1 MASEALEATI
11 AMLRELTLLT
21 GDPVA
26 DRQMISTSSEM
37 PEGIPHEMV
46 TVADRAAAWIT
57 DGARDDAAMLYLHGG
72 GYVLGGIGTHGGLG
86 AQLSAA
92 TGLSVLVLDYRLAP
106 EHPYPAALDD
116 ALAGIDWLADRGIDP
131 ARIVVAGDSA
141 GGGLTLATLAALRD
155 RGTDVAAGV
164 ALSPWTDLTC
174 SNPSFDTRADVDPLV
189 APGALR
195 AYAEAYAGGVA
206 LDDPG
211 LSPGR
216 GDLSGLPP
224 VLIQV
229 GGNEILLDD
238 SLRTAEAIEAA
249 GGRVELQR
257 WDDAVHVFQM
267 FDTPESQEAVAEIAS
282 FVRGLV

>member
-1 MASEALEATI
+1 VASEALETTI

-26 DRQMISTSSEM
+26 DREMISTGTEM
-37 PEGIPHEMV
+37 PAGIPHEMV

-57 DGARDDAAMLYLHGG
+57 DGAREDAAILYLHGG

-86 AQLSAA
+86 ARLSAA

-106 EHPYPAALDD
+106 EHTYPAALDD
-116 ALAGIDWLADRGIDP
+116 ALAGITWLGDRGIDP
-131 ARIVVAGDSA
+131 TKIVVAGDSA

-155 RGTDVAAGV
+155 RGTTVAAGV
-164 ALSPWTDLTC
+164 ALSPWADLTC
-174 SNPSFDTRADVDPLV
+174 TNPSFDTRADVDPLV
-189 APGALR
+189 APGPLR

-229 GGNEILLDD
+229 GGNEILFDD
-238 SLRTAEAIEAA
+238 SVRTAEAIEAA
-249 GGRVELQR
+249 GGRVALQR
-257 WDDAVHVFQM
+257 WDEAVHVFQM
-267 FDTPESQEAVAEIAS
+267 FHTPESDEAIDEIAS
-282 FVRGLV
+282 FVGGLV